1 VIKDERIYP
10 ERLQPN
16 RANKKRVTI
25 QNEKKGKDYM
35 TAKLTRDQIKIDP
48 ELRDF
53 LLPLSDEEEKQ
64 LRGSLMVEGCLS
76 PLIVDSITGTLLDGH
91 NRYRICTEKNIPF
104 EIKEISM
111 SRKERQKEFILINQ
125 LARRNLTPE
134 RMKYYRAMLYESVK
148 GEAGFQPGDEWEG
161 NPGGKAVRGQNE
173 PVHDSSQKAAK
184 EVARLTNTSPS
195 TLKRDVKEVKA
206 MKEAG
211 KLDEYTAGK
220 LSKEEKKKILEEAK
234 PVRKARVTVTVTDDP
249 ASAAKTLREKFG
261 DAWFKAMVQE
271 AGMELDPVKA
281 KAPKVKPQAKRAKE
295 KPRPQKTKPAKP
307 AEAKPKSGSKS
318 KIIIK
323 PEFKKLPIL
332 TYQRWYTEQLEEDL
346 KNNGCKDPLIVQQGS
361 NILVDGYKRHE
372 ICERLKIPFH
382 VQYDY
387 YESLEEMA
395 TDIVLGDAET
405 FKNYYDPSHENIYKM
420 HLREIVAGT
429 FERMGLSEEVSVNAC
444 QGALKI
450 LGIIDG

>member
-1 VIKDERIYP
+1 MDDMNTKQMNPTKESNGDLCEIAMNCCSRGAASLSNFPGLMKEIIETKAWERREWRGKVFELPSLLDLITRKPLEGWGEDP
-10 ERLQPN
+10 EKVEALIESDPEVLSMWRKETT
-16 RANKKRVTI
+16 RANHRPLKSNDNIITSSK
-25 QNEKKGKDYM
+25 
-35 TAKLTRDQIKIDP
+35 AKQ
-48 ELRDF
+48 
-53 LLPLSDEEEKQ
+53 
-64 LRGSLMVEGCLS
+64 
-76 PLIVDSITGTLLDGH
+76 GT
-91 NRYRICTEKNIPF
+91 
-104 EIKEISM
+104 
-111 SRKERQKEFILINQ
+111 
-125 LARRNLTPE
+125 
-134 RMKYYRAMLYESVK
+134 
-148 GEAGFQPGDEWEG
+148 
-161 NPGGKAVRGQNE
+161 GKAY
-173 PVHDSSQKAAK
+173 
-184 EVARLTNTSPS
+184 
-195 TLKRDVKEVKA
+195 TLDR
-206 MKEAG
+206 
-211 KLDEYTAGK
+211 
-220 LSKEEKKKILEEAK
+220 LSKENPDLYQSVVNGELSANAAAIAAGWRKK
-234 PVRKARVTVTVTDDP
+234 TVTVTDDP

-261 DAWFKAMVQE
+261 DEWFKAMVQE

-281 KAPKVKPQAKRAKE
+281 KAPKVKPQAKRSKE